1 MATEEHMAIIAAKR
15 AAPTDSLPG
24 DGIRPSD
31 EEFYAV
37 ATASYNFWSTAET
50 QDFDIERHVFDLL
63 ARGTI
68 PRANEYRLAW
78 LVDAETFCPRDP
90 YPPFGYTKEKNLS
103 LSVHAH
109 LSHNHHLRTYKMFWV
124 VEEGEDILGL
134 SFDLPQRR
142 AALKPTKGLPPAQA
156 ERFRSE
162 FLEEAENASRNAT
175 GHVVSWQLE
184 TEDGLWLDMGTEDE
198 TRRCHGHPWIDPEE
212 SEYDF
217 SGSDASAKQEFDPA
231 KVHKWLEGPFTS
243 MASSYT
249 TEPPPT
255 ATVLVHTTAGP
266 LTISLFAQQ
275 TPLTCHNFL
284 QLCLDGYYDNCTFH
298 RISPGFVIQTGDPTG
313 TGEGGQ
319 SIYDD
324 AENEELDEKWARLLG
339 KDKGDKIVF
348 GDELHSRLKFNR
360 RGLVG
365 MAKAEGSGKGC
376 GGYGSQFFITLGDG
390 RRELDGHCTLFGRV
404 EGDGI
409 YNVVKI
415 ADAEL
420 VEGTERPLYPD
431 KILRTEVVEMPRG
444 EAWEAIKPR
453 QTRRRTPS
461 FPDPST
467 QLPLPDPQ
475 SPSRSPS
482 PPPPTA
488 KSKSAAEVEAEIA
501 ALKQSL
507 RRTSPF
513 RTDSNNSSSNTRKKS
528 ALEAMIPETATRGR
542 KRPRAG
548 GSHANAAAAAES
560 NAIKILVVKVKVKLR
575 LQKQNDTLGKDLEW
589 RKGDRNREYDDGLV
603 VIDPRE
609 KEREIA
615 TVRMG
620 KKSGGIGSNSKRRD

>member
-1 MATEEHMAIIAAKR
+1 
-15 AAPTDSLPG
+15 
-24 DGIRPSD
+24 
-31 EEFYAV
+31 
-37 ATASYNFWSTAET
+37 
-50 QDFDIERHVFDLL
+50 
-63 ARGTI
+63 
-68 PRANEYRLAW
+68 
-78 LVDAETFCPRDP
+78 
-90 YPPFGYTKEKNLS
+90 
-103 LSVHAH
+103 
-109 LSHNHHLRTYKMFWV
+109 
-124 VEEGEDILGL
+124 
-134 SFDLPQRR
+134 
-142 AALKPTKGLPPAQA
+142 
-156 ERFRSE
+156 
-162 FLEEAENASRNAT
+162 
-175 GHVVSWQLE
+175 
-184 TEDGLWLDMGTEDE
+184 
-198 TRRCHGHPWIDPEE
+198 
-212 SEYDF
+212 
-217 SGSDASAKQEFDPA
+217 
-231 KVHKWLEGPFTS
+231 

-266 LTISLFAQQ
+266 LTVSLFAQQ
-275 TPLTCHNFL
+275 TPLTCRNFL

-365 MAKAEGSGKGC
+365 MAKAEGGGKT

-390 RRELDGHCTLFGRV
+390 RRELDGNCTLFGRV

-444 EAWEAIKPR
+444 EAWEAMKPR
-453 QTRRRTPS
+453 QTVAQRQPAESAGGKEKQKNKATKKKKAVGKQMLS
-461 FPDPST
+461 FDDGDDGSDSVVPVRPKKAKFNTALVDDVEKT
-467 QLPLPDPQ
+467 HNLV
-475 SPSRSPS
+475 
-482 PPPPTA
+482 PPPVT
-488 KSKSAAEVEAEIA
+488 SAAVEAEIA

-507 RRTSPF
+507 RRTSPT
-513 RTDSNNSSSNTRKKS
+513 RNDANSTRKKS

-548 GSHANAAAAAES
+548 GSHAASANANADS
-560 NAIKILVVKVKVKLR
+560 NAIKMLNAFRAR
-575 LQKQNDTLGKDLEW
+575 LEQAGSAAKPARDAGVFAKDTLGKDLEW
-589 RKGDRNREYDDGLV
+589 RKGDRNREYDDGLM

-609 KEREIA
+609 KERKIA
-615 TVRMG
+615 TARKG
-620 KKSGGIGSNSKRRD
+620 KKSK